1 MLDWFQ
7 LANNKENKTIQL
19 RRYLHQYPELSFEE
33 FQTHDYIVNQ
43 LSQLSCDIET
53 PIGRNGIKATF
64 KGLGTGPTIALRADF
79 DALPVEELNDVP
91 YKSKI
96 QDVCMRVGM
105 MVIQILLTVAEI
117 LDEHKHLLEG
127 NVVLIF
133 QYGEEI
139 MPGGSQE
146 MIDAGCLE
154 NVDRIYG
161 TFMEWLSYWNYS
173 FTCGAIMASPDEFS
187 VTIKG
192 RGGHGAKPHET
203 IDPIVIMAEFILSAQ
218 K

>member
-91 YKSKI
+91 YKSKNPG
-96 QDVCMRVGM
+96 CMHACGHDGHTA
-105 MVIQILLTVAEI
+105 ILLTVAEI

-161 TFMEWLSYWNYS
+161 HIYGVVILLELFIHVRGQSWPLQMNL
-173 FTCGAIMASPDEFS
+173 ASQLKVVVVMVPNLM
-187 VTIKG
+187 
-192 RGGHGAKPHET
+192 KPLT
-203 IDPIVIMAEFILSAQ
+203 Q
-218 K
+218 